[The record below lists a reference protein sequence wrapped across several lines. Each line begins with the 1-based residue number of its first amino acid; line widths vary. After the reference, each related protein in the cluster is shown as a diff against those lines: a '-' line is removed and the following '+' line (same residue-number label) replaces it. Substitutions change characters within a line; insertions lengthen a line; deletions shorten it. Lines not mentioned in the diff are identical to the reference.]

1 MIAYITAWIK
11 DIIFVVL
18 FSSFLEI
25 LLPNSN
31 MQKFVRVIL
40 GLFIL
45 LTILN
50 PIIVFLESRLTADQL
65 PAMAAQADTRKITA
79 DILSTVNNVADK
91 REQLAYD
98 LYARDLAKQIRA
110 TVMSIDGVANAKVLV
125 TIEPSS
131 PENKQA
137 GKLKNVAIYIEPG
150 LAKDERKIAKVTI
163 DVAKPK
169 STEDQHELSAALIDK
184 TTRTVTELY
193 QLKSNQVE
201 VLRMN

>member
-31 MQKFVRVIL
+31 MQKFIRVIL

-50 PIIVFLESRLTADQL
+50 PIIVFLENRLTAEQL
-65 PAMAAQADTRKITA
+65 PAMAAQGDTRKTAA
-79 DILSTVNNVADK
+79 DILSTVNKVADQ

-98 LYARDLAKQIRA
+98 LYARDLSKQIRA
-110 TVMSIDGVANAKVLV
+110 TVMSIDGVANAKVIV

-131 PENKQA
+131 PAKQQT
-137 GKLKNVAIYIEPG
+137 GKIKKVAIYIEPG
-150 LAKDERKIAKVTI
+150 LAKETKIAKVTI
-163 DVAKPK
+163 DVARPK
-169 STEDQHELSAALIDK
+169 STEDQHKLSSALVDK
-184 TTRTVTELY
+184 TMRTVTELY

-201 VLRMN
+201 ILRMN